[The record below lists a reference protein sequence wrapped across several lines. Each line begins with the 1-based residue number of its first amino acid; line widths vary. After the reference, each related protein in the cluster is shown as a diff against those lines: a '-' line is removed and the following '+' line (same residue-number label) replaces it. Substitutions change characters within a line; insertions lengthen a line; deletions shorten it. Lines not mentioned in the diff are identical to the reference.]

1 MSNKRNNFHHLGFA
15 VALALVIGSEAK
27 GSNTQETTD
36 NTGTSVMAIGN
47 ANVTTCNPVFSGN
60 LKDSPIK
67 IKCGADIPTAAVA
80 KLETHLQVQL
90 SQTISHN
97 QGTAVISGGNAN
109 VLTCNPEFRGD
120 LRNSPITVECG
131 ISPAQVAEMAA
142 DWEKQYREQV
152 TNLKEQLVF
161 NPNDKLLKSAL
172 AAALDG
178 DFDRAFQ
185 LRKQRFDQ
193 GEEKVLPKLAAEA
206 YQVAQAAQLTFKPQ
220 EALPY
225 LEKAYGYQP
234 DNFDYAIAYADLLQK
249 QNERKQA
256 EGIYQKLLTALREE
270 VVTDPS
276 KRDTLNRIL
285 NNLGNLVQ
293 ADSQRRTEAETLYR

>member
-1 MSNKRNNFHHLGFA
+1 MSNKRNNLRRVGVV
-15 VALALVIGSEAK
+15 VALALVAGCGDGDK
-27 GSNTQETTD
+27 NTNTQQVTN
-36 NTGTSVMAIGN
+36 NTGVSVVAAGN
-47 ANVTTCNPVFSGN
+47 TNVTTCNPVFGGELQN
-60 LKDSPIK
+60 SPVK
-67 IKCGADIPTAAVA
+67 VKCGADIPLAAVA
-80 KLETHLQVQL
+80 KLETHLQAQL

-120 LRNSPITVECG
+120 LYNSPVTVECG

-152 TNLKEQLVF
+152 ANLKEQLVF
-161 NPNDKLLKSAL
+161 NPNDELLKSAL
-172 AAALDG
+172 AAVQEG
-178 DFDRAFQ
+178 DFDKAFQ

-193 GEEKVLPKLAAEA
+193 GEEKVLSKLAAEA

-234 DNFDYAIAYADLLQK
+234 DNIDYAIAYADLLQK
-249 QNERKQA
+249 QNKRKQA
-256 EGIYQKLLTALREE
+256 EGIYQKLLSVLRAE
-270 VVTDPS
+270 VMTDSS
-276 KRDTLNRIL
+276 KCNGLMI
-285 NNLGNLVQ
+285 
-293 ADSQRRTEAETLYR
+293 